1 MDEDI
6 MLNIVSSSKTVPSV
20 KSSNGEEKKM
30 SKTDIKRMK
39 YSEKMKRNVNKSKKS
54 KNGLASNQK

>member
-1 MDEDI
+1 
-6 MLNIVSSSKTVPSV
+6 MLNIVSNSRTVPSA

-54 KNGLASNQK
+54 KNGFASNQK

>member
-1 MDEDI
+1 
-6 MLNIVSSSKTVPSV
+6 MLNIVSGSKNVTSV
-20 KSSNGEEKKM
+20 KSSNGEDKKM

>member
-6 MLNIVSSSKTVPSV
+6 MLNIVSGSKNVTSV
-20 KSSNGEEKKM
+20 KSSNGEDKKM

>member
-1 MDEDI
+1 
-6 MLNIVSSSKTVPSV
+6 MLNIVSNSRTLPSV
-20 KSSNGEEKKM
+20 KNSNGEEKKM

-54 KNGLASNQK
+54 KNGFGSNQK